1 VTADRPSLPS
11 PNYTFSLTSAL
22 CSRTPSLVYSLTSP
36 FPALPSS
43 SPIVDRWTIDLGD
56 VDAGGGGP
64 IWPLS
69 GGTDPPYTF
78 VFVTS
83 LVLLAAALLLS
94 FVIPIDMPSSA
105 PAKPTPKTAETPA
118 EELPFPGKL
127 VEGKYDVQYLH
138 L

>member
-1 VTADRPSLPS
+1 M
-11 PNYTFSLTSAL
+11 
-22 CSRTPSLVYSLTSP
+22 YSLTSP

-43 SPIVDRWTIDLGD
+43 SPIVDQWTIDLGD
-56 VDAGGGGP
+56 VNAGGVGP

-69 GGTDPPYTF
+69 GGTDSESPSNTF
-78 VFVTS
+78 VSESVTT
-83 LVLLAAALLLS
+83 LILLALALLL
-94 FVIPIDMPSSA
+94 FVLPMPSSA

-118 EELPFPGKL
+118 EKLPFPGKL